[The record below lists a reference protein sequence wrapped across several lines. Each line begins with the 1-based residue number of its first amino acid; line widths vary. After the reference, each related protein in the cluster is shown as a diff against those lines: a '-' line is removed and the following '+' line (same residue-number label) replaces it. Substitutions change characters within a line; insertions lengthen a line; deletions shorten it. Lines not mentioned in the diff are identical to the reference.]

1 MTEEIKQKLTDIKIL
16 VSMKQR
22 FTPQEQILIYNVY
35 NAITGDTLKPN
46 SCGICLNNVVTRLK
60 KDIRTYG
67 I

>member
-1 MTEEIKQKLTDIKIL
+1 MNEEIKQKLTDIKIL

-22 FTPQEQILIYNVY
+22 FTAQEQILIYKVY
-35 NAITGDTLKPN
+35 NEITGDTLKPN
-46 SCGICLNNVVTRLK
+46 GCGICLNNVVTRLK